1 MDIIK
6 KISKKLTSFQIIIL
20 GFAAVIVIGTLLLML
35 PISSQSG
42 EVTPLNESLFT
53 ATSAVCV
60 TGLVLVD
67 TASHWSYFGHAIV
80 LILIQIGGLGVIT
93 VASLLAMIAGKK
105 ISIMQRQTI
114 QNSLAAPQVGG
125 VVRLTRFIFKTA
137 FLIEIVG
144 ALALLPIFC
153 KRYGLE
159 GIWMSVFHSISAFCN
174 AGFDLMGT
182 KTGHFSSLTSFSDS
196 IYATVIFCFLII
208 AGGVGFLTWEDIAT
222 KKTKFKQY
230 RMQSKVIIWTSIILI
245 VVPAVIFFF
254 VDFTDTPLKERFC
267 ASIFQA
273 VSPRTAGF
281 NTEDY
286 SNMKDSGRAITMIL
300 MLIGGSP
307 GSTAGGM
314 KTTTIAIL
322 FANAIAVFRMRRNAN
337 YFGRRIEDSVVKNAA
352 TILFMYL
359 FLSISGALVMGIVE
373 SIPLESC
380 MFEAMS
386 AIATVGLTV
395 GITQQI
401 GIVSQ
406 IILILLMFF
415 GRVGGLTIIYAAF
428 SPKDTYASKYPVENI
443 MVG

>member
-42 EVTPLNESLFT
+42 EFTPLNESLFT

-67 TASHWSYFGHAIV
+67 TASHWSYFGQAIV

-137 FLIEIVG
+137 FLIEILG

-196 IYATVIFCFLII
+196 IYATVIFRRCRFSYM
-208 AGGVGFLTWEDIAT
+208 GGYRYEED
-222 KKTKFKQY
+222 
-230 RMQSKVIIWTSIILI
+230 
-245 VVPAVIFFF
+245 
-254 VDFTDTPLKERFC
+254 
-267 ASIFQA
+267 
-273 VSPRTAGF
+273 
-281 NTEDY
+281 
-286 SNMKDSGRAITMIL
+286 
-300 MLIGGSP
+300 
-307 GSTAGGM
+307 
-314 KTTTIAIL
+314 
-322 FANAIAVFRMRRNAN
+322 
-337 YFGRRIEDSVVKNAA
+337 
-352 TILFMYL
+352 
-359 FLSISGALVMGIVE
+359 
-373 SIPLESC
+373 
-380 MFEAMS
+380 
-386 AIATVGLTV
+386 
-395 GITQQI
+395 
-401 GIVSQ
+401 
-406 IILILLMFF
+406 
-415 GRVGGLTIIYAAF
+415 
-428 SPKDTYASKYPVENI
+428 
-443 MVG
+443 